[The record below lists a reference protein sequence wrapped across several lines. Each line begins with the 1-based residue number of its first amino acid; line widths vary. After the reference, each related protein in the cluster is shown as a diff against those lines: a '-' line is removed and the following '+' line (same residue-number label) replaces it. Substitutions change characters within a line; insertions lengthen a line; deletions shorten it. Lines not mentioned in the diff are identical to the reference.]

1 MTLGQ
6 QWKTVAKAFTLK
18 DLSLEEK
25 EAIFSA
31 QQQIDSSDTAKNY
44 RLMCD
49 SLKSSEE

>member
-18 DLSLEEK
+18 NLSLEEK
-25 EAIFSA
+25 EAIFNA
-31 QQQIDSSDTAKNY
+31 QKLIDSSDTAKNY

-49 SLKSSEE
+49 SLRASEE